1 MKIDSYN
8 IGMESARQFTS
19 SSVSS
24 RSVVVRGTAM
34 TGGQLS
40 SFTDL
45 LSNNGLTNSKAHS
58 NSKNP
63 SEDNVETVKPAETS
77 EKDALTKAMERLERR
92 SPLTRSVIKSS
103 DDVATKFQKL
113 HQLMMKNI
121 LELLFGNRKAKKTCE
136 EAIDANDSDLGSD
149 EVIYNDIPMTNI
161 NVSAVTESIY
171 TESEAFSFD
180 AKGIVKTSDG
190 RSIDVDLSISMSRS
204 FTSYTSQYVN
214 LDALSCI
221 DPLVINFDDAP
232 SGLTDMK
239 FFFDLDA
246 DGVEEEISSLDSH
259 SGFIALDKNGDG
271 RINDGSELFGT
282 KSGDGYRD
290 LAQYDLDGNGWIDEN
305 DEIFDKLKIWVK
317 DSLGNDCLYSLKDKG
332 VGAIYL
338 GSADTN
344 MALRSE
350 DSSVVNGFIRRTGV
364 FLYENGNVGTTQH
377 VDLVS

>member
-1 MKIDSYN
+1 
-8 IGMESARQFTS
+8 
-19 SSVSS
+19 
-24 RSVVVRGTAM
+24 M

-45 LSNNGLTNSKAHS
+45 LSNNGLSNSKTHS
-58 NSKNP
+58 NSQDSQGEN
-63 SEDNVETVKPAETS
+63 AEVAKSTENS

-92 SPLTRSVIKSS
+92 SPLTRSVIRSS

-121 LELLFGNRKAKKTCE
+121 LELLFGNRKAKKACD
-136 EAIDANDSDLGSD
+136 EANEMADDQAEQGD
-149 EVIYNDIPMTNI
+149 VIYNDIPMTNI

-171 TESEAFSFD
+171 TESESFSFD

-190 RSIDVDLSISMSRS
+190 RSIDVDLSINMSRS
-204 FTSYTSQYVN
+204 FTAYTSQYVN

-246 DGVEEEISSLDSH
+246 DGTKEEISSLDNH
-259 SGFIALDKNGDG
+259 SGFLALDKNNDG
-271 RINDGSELFGT
+271 KINDGSELFGT
-282 KSGDGYRD
+282 KSGDGYKD

-305 DEIFDKLKIWVK
+305 DEVFGKLKIWVK

-338 GSADTN
+338 GSTDTN

-350 DSSVVNGFIRRTGV
+350 DNSAVNGFIKKTGI